1 MTFKNLL
8 IVGGSGSIG
17 IQLVKQLNFKGKI
30 FIIDKKSPT
39 EITHSSK
46 FLKCD
51 ITNTNSLSKIVHMLP
66 NDLLVL
72 YLAGN
77 LSNSTEP
84 KKLKKI
90 LNDNIM
96 GVGNFIASL
105 SSKIKHFIFISS
117 ISVYGI
123 PRYNPI
129 DEMHPIMPNTI
140 YGCSKASAEII
151 CQTLCNNFLIP
162 YTIIRTAQLFGV
174 SSAQNSLPHILL
186 NKIKSEKIVK
196 ISCDPN
202 YKRDYLH
209 ISDFIKCINLVLKSP
224 KNGIFNLGS
233 GRGIKI
239 SNLFKL
245 AYGSHGHP
253 FKLEN
258 FLKSKLEPSFSQI
271 MDINK
276 INKIYE
282 FKPDY
287 NIESWF
293 AKNLE

>member
-51 ITNTNSLSKIVHMLP
+51 ITNTNSLSKIVHLLP

-84 KKLKKI
+84 KKLRKI
-90 LNDNIM
+90 LNDNII

-140 YGCSKASAEII
+140 YGCSKH
-151 CQTLCNNFLIP
+151 
-162 YTIIRTAQLFGV
+162 QL
-174 SSAQNSLPHILL
+174 
-186 NKIKSEKIVK
+186 
-196 ISCDPN
+196 
-202 YKRDYLH
+202 
-209 ISDFIKCINLVLKSP
+209 
-224 KNGIFNLGS
+224 
-233 GRGIKI
+233 
-239 SNLFKL
+239 KL
-245 AYGSHGHP
+245 
-253 FKLEN
+253 
-258 FLKSKLEPSFSQI
+258 
-271 MDINK
+271 
-276 INKIYE
+276 
-282 FKPDY
+282 
-287 NIESWF
+287 F
-293 AKNLE
+293 AKHCAIIF

>member
-17 IQLVKQLNFKGKI
+17 IQLVKQLNFKDKI

-39 EITHSSK
+39 EITHNSK

-51 ITNTNSLSKIVHMLP
+51 IANTNSLNKIVHLLP

-84 KKLKKI
+84 KKLRKI
-90 LNDNIM
+90 FNDNII
-96 GVGNFIASL
+96 GVGNFIVFL

-202 YKRDYLH
+202 CKRDYLH

-224 KNGIFNLGS
+224 KNGIFNLG
-233 GRGIKI
+233 
-239 SNLFKL
+239 
-245 AYGSHGHP
+245 
-253 FKLEN
+253 
-258 FLKSKLEPSFSQI
+258 
-271 MDINK
+271 
-276 INKIYE
+276 
-282 FKPDY
+282 
-287 NIESWF
+287 NIF
-293 AKNLE
+293 